1 MASPKKRSS
10 DVRKFR
16 TRHKYRGKR
25 RRTLPKATAM
35 DDAPDAPISD
45 RPNADTEPRDSGCE
59 IDAAVEFISASQ
71 KMIGFF
77 ESEPR
82 PVGAPTV
89 NTMLCE
95 IGALT
100 ALVAGSACP
109 TCRERKVGV
118 REAAGKRK
126 GLSAFLE
133 LCCENS
139 DCPESTLSST
149 HTQLA
154 GARALGNFGRPRP
167 AALTE
172 QASAVIHKTGC
183 ECEVPSSDYF
193 ILFSGNHR
201 DRTNLFTECMHA
213 TRHGLLSASEACE
226 GQSRQHFPA
235 LTLLLCVR
243 AATQPSRVRFL
254 IQDREGDR
262 SEDRSMESFLPLKN
276 TFSNMCES
284 LGPPVSP
291 CCGTSSLPALS
302 RRASRRRLNALD
314 GTKDDA
320 LWESGDSGRGDDSQ
334 SDFSTSDSD

>member
-1 MASPKKRSS
+1 MTRCPPFAMLPACSREAAIGRRRAPPSRPSHLPGKRTKPQTPRPSCSAFLLYFRAMASPKKRSS

-59 IDAAVEFISASQ
+59 IDAAVEFISASL
-71 KMIGFF
+71 KKIGFF

-109 TCRERKVGV
+109 TCRERKLGV

-139 DCPESTLSST
+139 DCPEST
-149 HTQLA
+149 
-154 GARALGNFGRPRP
+154 F
-167 AALTE
+167 
-172 QASAVIHKTGC
+172 V
-183 ECEVPSSDYF
+183 
-193 ILFSGNHR
+193 
-201 DRTNLFTECMHA
+201 HA
-213 TRHGLLSASEACE
+213 HVEADC
-226 GQSRQHFPA
+226 
-235 LTLLLCVR
+235 
-243 AATQPSRVRFL
+243 
-254 IQDREGDR
+254 
-262 SEDRSMESFLPLKN
+262 
-276 TFSNMCES
+276 
-284 LGPPVSP
+284 GPI
-291 CCGTSSLPALS
+291 
-302 RRASRRRLNALD
+302 
-314 GTKDDA
+314 
-320 LWESGDSGRGDDSQ
+320 
-334 SDFSTSDSD
+334 

>member
-71 KMIGFF
+71 KKIGFF

-100 ALVAGSACP
+100 ALVAGSACHP
-109 TCRERKVGV
+109 CRERKLGV
-118 REAAGKRK
+118 REAAGKRR
-126 GLSAFLE
+126 LSAFLE

-149 HTQLA
+149 HTWRRIVAQFDV
-154 GARALGNFGRPRP
+154 NSVF
-167 AALTE
+167 
-172 QASAVIHKTGC
+172 
-183 ECEVPSSDYF
+183 SDKCQRF
-193 ILFSGNHR
+193 KLS
-201 DRTNLFTECMHA
+201 NLF
-213 TRHGLLSASEACE
+213 
-226 GQSRQHFPA
+226 F
-235 LTLLLCVR
+235 
-243 AATQPSRVRFL
+243 
-254 IQDREGDR
+254 
-262 SEDRSMESFLPLKN
+262 SFS
-276 TFSNMCES
+276 F
-284 LGPPVSP
+284 
-291 CCGTSSLPALS
+291 
-302 RRASRRRLNALD
+302 
-314 GTKDDA
+314 
-320 LWESGDSGRGDDSQ
+320 
-334 SDFSTSDSD
+334 FSTISRFAGSLL